1 MRRTQLVLAVASAMV
16 MMLALTAGP
25 ARRLLS
31 HRRGMVL
38 EQGIAACPTYWAL
51 GA

>member
-1 MRRTQLVLAVASAMV
+1 MRRTKLVLAVAFTMV

-25 ARRLLS
+25 AWRFLS

-38 EQGIAACPTYWAL
+38 EQGIAACPTYWTL